1 MLFKHPLILLLFL
14 IYIPLI
20 AWYILKWRNS
30 SPSIGIS
37 TVSAFKGTPA
47 SWRVILMHV
56 CFALQLIGV
65 GALIVALARPQTHDS
80 KRTSRVEGT
89 DIVLALD
96 ISSSMLATDLQPTRF
111 DAAKDV
117 AQKFVNQRVDDNIGF
132 VVFSGE
138 SLSLMPLTNDKPAL
152 INAISGVKTGLLND
166 GTAIGDGLSS
176 AINRLT
182 SGKAKS
188 KSIIL
193 LTDGTNNAGDVAP
206 ATAAQI
212 AKNKGIKIYTIGVGT
227 NGTIQVTDPYG
238 FSTTTMETKI
248 DESALKNIAEI
259 TKGKYFRATDS
270 RMLRDIFNEID
281 SLEKTTLDVNKYT
294 HTEENFMPWV
304 MIALLAIALQLL
316 IRYTL
321 LRRIP

>member
-1 MLFKHPLILLLFL
+1 MMFLHPGLLFFLLIL
-14 IYIPLI
+14 IPI
-20 AWYILKWRNS
+20 AAWYVWKWKGSNAS
-30 SPSIGIS
+30 MGIS
-37 TVSAFKGTPA
+37 STDAFKKIPV
-47 SWRVILMHV
+47 SWRVYLMHF
-56 CFALQLIGV
+56 CFALILASIACV
-65 GALIVALARPQTHDS
+65 IVALARPQTHDS
-80 KRTSRVEGT
+80 ERKSRVEGT
-89 DIVLALD
+89 DIVIALD

-117 AQKFVNQRVDDNIGF
+117 AQKFVNQRTDDNIGF

-193 LTDGTNNAGDVAP
+193 LTDGTNNAGDIAP
-206 ATAAQI
+206 STAAQI
-212 AKNKGIKIYTIGVGT
+212 ARQKGIKIYTIGVGT
-227 NGTIQVTDPYG
+227 NGSIQITDPYG

-248 DESALKNIAEI
+248 DEAALKEIAKI
-259 TKGKYFRATDS
+259 TNGKYFRATDTK
-270 RMLRDIFNEID
+270 MLRNIFSEID
-281 SLEKTTLDVNKYT
+281 SLEKTTLDVDKIT
-294 HTEENFMPWV
+294 RTEENFMPW
-304 MIALLAIALQLL
+304 ILAALCLFAIQLL
-316 IRYTL
+316 LRYTL